1 MYYDCFDRFD
11 HSFMF
16 VSMQEQQARLDGPE
30 EVEPLALLV
39 TPDRPALRDLR
50 ETLDRQ
56 DPPGTRDRRVLR
68 ATPE

>member
-1 MYYDCFDRFD
+1 MYLDRFDIFD

-16 VSMQEQQARLDGPE
+16 VPMQEQQARLDGLE
-30 EVEPLALLV
+30 EVEPLALPV

-56 DPPGTRDRRVLR
+56 DPPGTRDRQVLR